1 MLTKKTTVEFDQMLV
16 PDLIVA
22 IGLPKDS
29 LEWEELEPFQVNQD
43 WPDRAKEQDR
53 VPPYLTYVWS
63 KASKTE
69 ARNIAGTH
77 EAVWLLD
84 KLKRTKQKVELRD
97 GSTLMVEE

>member
-53 VPPYLTYVWS
+53 VPSYLTYFWS

-69 ARNIAGTH
+69 ARTIAGTH
-77 EAVWLLD
+77 EVVWLLD